1 MAPSVWSAATLWMTT
16 GGAICKCR
24 LPAIAVHARNH
35 LSPPVTG
42 HRVSIMPAPE
52 FPDVKSDGCA
62 LALSNTSWT
71 PVIRRTGCFSELATG
86 CLEPVRHRKLTPK
99 MRSGPAGVG
108 CGATLNS
115 LRQRGR
121 PPAGHWFPNRWR
133 PATDLAFRGQMLGQA
148 SPLRMRRFL
157 ERPAASGM
165 C

>member
-1 MAPSVWSAATLWMTT
+1 MEPSVGSDATLWMTT
-16 GGAICKCR
+16 SGAICNCR
-24 LPAIAVHARNH
+24 LPAIAWTHGTIYLGRSQGAHHAG
-35 LSPPVTG
+35 PG
-42 HRVSIMPAPE
+42 VSGREIRRLGLGPQQYKLDSRHPANRM
-52 FPDVKSDGCA
+52 
-62 LALSNTSWT
+62 L
-71 PVIRRTGCFSELATG
+71 IRTGCRVSEPA
-86 CLEPVRHRKLTPK
+86 RHRKPTPK
-99 MRSGPAGVG
+99 TRSGLSHLR

-133 PATDLAFRGQMLGQA
+133 PATDLAFRGRMLGQA